1 MVRVFWYATSIKNIK
16 FPRCVK
22 PIGALEDVLPDLIT
36 FCDGNPDSF
45 GAVAYVVYELAEGKK
60 DSCLLMSKAKLGPL
74 TQQGETS

>member
-1 MVRVFWYATSIKNIK
+1 M
-16 FPRCVK
+16 K

-74 TQQGETS
+74 TQQGETSRTRFVVQHLHLD